1 MNKDDVKI
9 TKKEI
14 WREVKTL
21 VIETQRATRLALLAI
36 GFTMCGLT
44 IPSLIKIFDYSLIAE
59 ALFVIVYF
67 SFGIGI
73 MVSEGLTLR
82 TLKIEQEK
90 STKTK

>member
-14 WREVKTL
+14 WREVKTV
-21 VIETQRATRLALLAI
+21 VIKSQRTTRHALFAI
-36 GFTMCGLT
+36 GLTMCGLT

-59 ALFVIVYF
+59 ALFVILYF
-67 SFGIGI
+67 SIGI
-73 MVSEGLTLR
+73 TIMVLQGLKLR

-90 STKTK
+90 STRTV